1 MVSVKTRTVKG
12 KNYVYVCATASFKGE
27 KKSFEKLV
35 GRKGTDESLLAD
47 RIEFYSDL
55 MSLKADLY
63 KVYLEIKATKLNYLD
78 QRCAIFLVLLPSF
91 YRKYLSNLYPSELEK
106 YKNNFDVRY
115 IHNTNAIEGNTIS
128 LKETAMMLDHNLSP
142 RSKKLREIH
151 EIENFVKVLNY
162 VRKYDKKID
171 KKFMLKL
178 HELITR
184 NIDDNTAG
192 NFRRISIGISG
203 SKWEPVPA
211 ISVEEELDRLLEWYR
226 GEANDINPFELAGIF
241 NHRFLQIHPFVD
253 GNGRVARELFNV
265 ILQRAG
271 FPPIIVPMKRRD
283 DYMDYLEKA
292 DEGDIRPLLRFYFQ
306 LLVVDYIKV
315 VSEVFMHEQEKFS
328 ATLKKDDEN
337 EITGSELMEY
347 FEVLRWFFGLLGEFY
362 DGEEMFGEMGGLMN
376 AMVTNGNIS
385 LK

>member
-1 MVSVKTRTVKG
+1 MKEIKYIYVS
-12 KNYVYVCATASFKGE
+12 ATASYKGE
-27 KKSFEKLV
+27 RKSFEKMV

-47 RIEFYSDL
+47 RIKFYSDL
-55 MSLKADLY
+55 MSLKADLF
-63 KVYLEIKATKLNYLD
+63 KMYLEIKATKLDHLD
-78 QRCAIFLVLLPSF
+78 KKCAIFLVLLPSF

-106 YKNNFDVRY
+106 YKNNFDIRY

-128 LKETAMMLDHNLSP
+128 LKETAMMLDYNLSP

-151 EIENFVKVLNY
+151 EIENFTKVLNY
-162 VRKYDKKID
+162 VRKYDKGIN

-211 ISVEEELDRLLEWYR
+211 ISVIEELDELLKWYK
-226 GEANDINPFELAGIF
+226 GGANKINPFELAGIF

-253 GNGRVARELFNV
+253 GNGRVARELFNF
-265 ILQRAG
+265 ILQKNG
-271 FPPIIVPMKRRD
+271 FPPIIVPVKRRD

-306 LLVVDYIKV
+306 LLVTDYIMV
-315 VSEVFMHEQEKFS
+315 VSEVFCQEQERFS
-328 ATLKKDDEN
+328 GSLKNVDEG
-337 EITGSELMEY
+337 EISGSELMEY
-347 FEVLRWFFGLLGEFY
+347 FDILRWFFGLLGELY
-362 DGEEMFGEMGGLMN
+362 EGGEMFGEMGDLMN
-376 AMVTNGNIS
+376 ALMTNGN
-385 LK
+385 